1 MATSYGFAGPR
12 IVRDG
17 LQLYLDASN
26 PNSFNAGKT
35 TWKDISTNT
44 STDAAQLVNN
54 PGFNP
59 ATGFAFNGSNTV
71 AIIPE
76 PSRLNTQTLTIE
88 SWVRSAVTNQNGFI
102 FEKGNVNTQYSL
114 FFENSFIV
122 FRQRLAAQTQLDIPY
137 SSISTNAWNHIVGT
151 FTSGNRRI
159 YVNSILTASDTQ
171 AGTIATNVNGCS
183 IGAFG
188 GFNGGIVGQNYYLNG
203 NIMTIRVY
211 NRPLSPTEIY
221 TNYTTQAAS
230 IFGRL
235 ADGSLAY
242 PFISPYQAQESGAT
256 SGNTYYFRAGRMT
269 AVRQMEYRS
278 NYYDSKP
285 FCCTFRS
292 AYESTATVNEIDQ
305 NVPMQGLLVQR
316 DTLDQRAAVY
326 FNTFQQYN
334 TISFLAADSGYAYRR
349 VHLGSSGGHGIYNNV
364 QAPCSWSDSIGAI
377 GAGYDGTSCGSFPN
391 VLKWGTG
398 VSGNPNYTN
407 RSGTWSHWV
416 TWGET

>member
-54 PGFNP
+54 PVF
-59 ATGFAFNGSNTV
+59 ATNNFTFNGSNTV
-71 AIIPE
+71 IIIPE
-76 PSRLNTQTLTIE
+76 LSRLNTQTLTIE
-88 SWVRSAVTNQNGFI
+88 SWVNIPSLSQNGFI

-114 FFENSFIV
+114 FFDAGTLIY
-122 FRQRLAAQTQLDIPY
+122 FRQSIGGGNADLTV
-137 SSISTNAWNHIVGT
+137 STNSISINTWNHIVGT
-151 FTSGNRRI
+151 FTNGNRRI
-159 YVNSILTASDTQ
+159 YINSILAASDTQ
-171 AGTIATNVNGCS
+171 AGTISTNTNGCS
-183 IGAFG
+183 IGAYG
-188 GFNGGIVGQNYYLNG
+188 GFNGGRNYYLNG
-203 NIMTIRVY
+203 SISAIRIY

-221 TNYTTQAAS
+221 TNYKTQAAS
-230 IFGRL
+230 VFGRF

-242 PFISPYQAQESGAT
+242 PFISPYQAQELGAT

-269 AVRQMEYRS
+269 AARQMEYRS
-278 NYYDSKP
+278 NYYDNKP

-292 AYESTATVNEIDQ
+292 AYASTATVNEIGL
-305 NVPMQGLLVQR
+305 NIPMQGLLVQR
-316 DTLDQRAAVY
+316 DALDHRAAVY

-334 TISFLAADSGYAYRR
+334 AVSSLAADSGYAYRR
-349 VHLGSSGGHGIYNNV
+349 VHLGSSGAHGIYNNT
-364 QAPCSWSDSIGAI
+364 QNPCNWGDSIGAI
-377 GAGYDGTSCGSFPN
+377 GAGWDGGTCGSFPN
-391 VLKWGTG
+391 DLKWGTG
-398 VSGNPNYTN
+398 VSSTPVYTN